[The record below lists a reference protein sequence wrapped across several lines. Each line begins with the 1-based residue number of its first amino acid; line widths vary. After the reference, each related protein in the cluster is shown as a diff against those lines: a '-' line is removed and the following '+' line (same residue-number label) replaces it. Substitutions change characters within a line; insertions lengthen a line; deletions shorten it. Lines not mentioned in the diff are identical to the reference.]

1 MAFWYNYTKILEASV
16 KGGVYIISWVK
27 PDLINAAFNAV
38 EHTKYIQTIVD
49 STDTTEVE
57 LALYRGQN
65 DQNVQ
70 FEEECSHLDFDHAFL
85 GDANYLDTDETAK
98 TSKKDL
104 DQYRLWH
111 ERCVHAGPEVIRN
124 LHLRTTLSKV
134 KVLNK

>member
-1 MAFWYNYTKILEASV
+1 
-16 KGGVYIISWVK
+16 VK
-27 PDLINAAFNAV
+27 PDLINAAFNVV
-38 EHTKYIQTIVD
+38 ERTIAINAAVD
-49 STDTTEVE
+49 STDTTEIE
-57 LALYRGQN
+57 SASYGGQS

-70 FEEECSHLDFDHAFL
+70 FEEECSHLDFDRAFL
-85 GDANYLDTDETAK
+85 GNGENHLDTDETAK

-134 KVLNK
+134 KVPNERETCITCKLAKLRKKMSK